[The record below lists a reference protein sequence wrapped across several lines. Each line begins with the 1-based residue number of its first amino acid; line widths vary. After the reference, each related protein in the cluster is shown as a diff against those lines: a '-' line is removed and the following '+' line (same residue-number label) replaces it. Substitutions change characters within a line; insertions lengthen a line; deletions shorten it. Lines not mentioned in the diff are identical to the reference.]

1 MVEDDKSL
9 LISLLTTFLTI
20 SACSNSDKSDIT
32 ASSQIP
38 LLQTSVIPTL
48 PATPIPPTA
57 TPTPMPTATPTAT
70 ATPTPTPTPTATPTP
85 IAYIPLVTSN
95 LPTSTPTPTPRIFIY
110 PTATPTP
117 GPSPTPTATPTP
129 IPDTTPPTL
138 ISATLSPSSGSEL
151 EETFIITITAK
162 DSSGID
168 RAYVEYS
175 STEGTRR
182 AYCNFGTV
190 TPDPTSCSLSLT
202 FSRFYQESNTPNYSG
217 LITLPSSY
225 PSNDTLMNLSIQNPF
240 KFSINTTT
248 CDCYYGSKNILVA
261 TRIVIYDSASGPG
274 NPSYNTVRLWA
285 KAKFA
290 TGITN

>member
-1 MVEDDKSL
+1 M
-9 LISLLTTFLTI
+9 
-20 SACSNSDKSDIT
+20 
-32 ASSQIP
+32 
-38 LLQTSVIPTL
+38 
-48 PATPIPPTA
+48 
-57 TPTPMPTATPTAT
+57 
-70 ATPTPTPTPTATPTP
+70 PTPTA
-85 IAYIPLVTSN
+85 
-95 LPTSTPTPTPRIFIY
+95 
-110 PTATPTP
+110 
-117 GPSPTPTATPTP
+117 TP

-138 ISATLSPSSGSEL
+138 VSATLSPSSGSEL

-175 STEGTRR
+175 SAEGTRR